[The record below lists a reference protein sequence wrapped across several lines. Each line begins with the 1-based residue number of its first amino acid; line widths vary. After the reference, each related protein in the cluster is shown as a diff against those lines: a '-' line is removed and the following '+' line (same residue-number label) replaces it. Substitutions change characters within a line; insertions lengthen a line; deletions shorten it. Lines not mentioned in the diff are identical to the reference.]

1 MWLRRRRKPADQASP
16 EGRRRIAEARRA
28 RETTEESL
36 AEVRDRRREVWDLT
50 TSLRG
55 HRQRNG
61 FAEMFAQALREGR

>member
-1 MWLRRRRKPADQASP
+1 MWLRRKGKGADQSSP
-16 EGRRRIAEARRA
+16 EGRRRLAEARRA

-36 AEVRDRRREVWDLT
+36 AEVCGRRGEVRDLT

-61 FAEMFAQALREGR
+61 FAEMFAQALKEGR